1 MAMIHSP
8 SRTPVPLSKRK
19 FHPAL
24 CLVAGFAFI
33 VGLGVLVHLLFNL
46 VV

>member
-1 MAMIHSP
+1 MALIHPAARP
-8 SRTPVPLSKRK
+8 SMPLSKRK

-24 CLVAGFAFI
+24 CLLTGFVFI
-33 VGLGVLVHLLFNL
+33 LGLGLLVHLVFNL